1 MRTLIYSFLVIF
13 IMSCS
18 NDQPD
23 LNIQQTDW
31 FKHGIRSEVKKSE
44 SLLSFNAQRPTD
56 QQMIQTKI
64 KINKIYDPM
73 GRITLVEEW
82 NEANELI
89 SSESYTYDNDGNL
102 SICKYQSNGIEKLDR
117 YSYKDGKVKIRIEF
131 VNEKET
137 QQCDFS
143 YNKQGQLILEEEQ
156 MTDTEIKTTKQHQYD
171 EKGLKSRTYVLNEKG
186 AVSLKYEY
194 AYDSKKNLFKENIFN
209 AQDQIQYTI
218 QYSYD
223 AFNNLLHTATYS
235 KQSEQ
240 PDIAVTYTYEY
251 DDRNNWTRRIQKD
264 AKGTL
269 LQEVNRSFEFY

>member
-1 MRTLIYSFLVIF
+1 MRLLIFSFFTIYFL
-13 IMSCS
+13 SCADHQS
-18 NDQPD
+18 D
-23 LNIQQTDW
+23 LNFQQTDW
-31 FKHGIRSEVKKSE
+31 FKHGIRSQVKKSE
-44 SLLSFNAQRPTD
+44 SLLSFNALLPTD
-56 QQMIQTKI
+56 QQKI
-64 KINKIYDPM
+64 KTSIKIIKNYNPL
-73 GRITLVEEW
+73 GKITLVEEW
-82 NEANELI
+82 NEANEMI
-89 SSESYTYDNDGNL
+89 SSESYTYDNEGQL

-117 YSYKDGKVKIRIEF
+117 YSYKDEKMKIRIEF

-137 QQCDFS
+137 KQCNYS
-143 YNKQGQLILEEEQ
+143 YNEKGDLILEEEE

-171 EKGLKSRTYVLNEKG
+171 EKGLRSRTYVLNEKG

-194 AYDSKKNLFKENIFN
+194 KYDAKKNLIEENIYN

-223 AFNNLLHTATYS
+223 AFNNPLHTATFS

-251 DDRNNWTRRIQKD
+251 DGRNNWIKRIQKD